1 MSGCQTTKTFK
12 IKLKSLMRHKFYAL
26 FLQGKLIGKNM
37 INQIEL
43 LKKLGL
49 AAFGNSW
56 KASLADSLPVARQ
69 TVTDWI
75 KGEKPIPVGVWS
87 DIQKIIESRLM
98 GLQGAL
104 LEIKEQRHL
113 IIVQEMQRK
122 GKVHINDAFS
132 DFLYAMSDDEIMSL
146 LAAYKEEYLKCSTE
160 HPNDFFA
167 DLATIK
173 DAIDF
178 NICIR
183 DIDGN
188 LDLKLAE
195 DCAISYQNNLKLA
208 KSFDLDEVFMIERV
222 KEILE

>member
-1 MSGCQTTKTFK
+1 M
-12 IKLKSLMRHKFYAL
+12 
-26 FLQGKLIGKNM
+26 
-37 INQIEL
+37 
-43 LKKLGL
+43 
-49 AAFGNSW
+49 
-56 KASLADSLPVARQ
+56 PVARQ

-75 KGEKPIPVGVWS
+75 KGEKPIPVGVWG
-87 DIQKIIESRLM
+87 DLQKIVESRLM

-132 DFLYAMSDDEIMSL
+132 DFLYAMSDDEIMRL
-146 LAAYKEEYLKCSTE
+146 LATYKEEYARISSE
-160 HPNDFFA
+160 YPNDTFA

-183 DIDGN
+183 DINGN
-188 LDLKLAE
+188 LDLSIAE
-195 DCAISYQNNLKLA
+195 DCAISYAKNMNLS
-208 KSFDLDEVFMIERV
+208 KSFGLDEVFMIERV

>member
-1 MSGCQTTKTFK
+1 
-12 IKLKSLMRHKFYAL
+12 
-26 FLQGKLIGKNM
+26 M

-43 LKKLGL
+43 LEKLGI
-49 AAFGNSW
+49 AAFGNAW
-56 KASLADSLPVARQ
+56 KASLADTLKIARP
-69 TVTDWI
+69 TITDWTTG
-75 KGEKPIPVGVWS
+75 KKPIPVGVWS
-87 DIQKIIESRLM
+87 DLQKIVESRLR

-183 DIDGN
+183 DINGN
-188 LDLKLAE
+188 LDLSIAE
-195 DCAISYQNNLKLA
+195 DCAISYAKNMNLS
-208 KSFDLDEVFMIERV
+208 KSFGLDEVFMIERV
-222 KEILE
+222 KEILD

>member
-1 MSGCQTTKTFK
+1 MGLFFWNFK
-12 IKLKSLMRHKFYAL
+12 
-26 FLQGKLIGKNM
+26 M

-43 LKKLGL
+43 LEKLGV
-49 AAFGNSW
+49 AAFGKSW
-56 KASLADSLPVARQ
+56 KASLADALPVARP
-69 TVTDWI
+69 TVTDWTTG
-75 KGEKPIPVGVWS
+75 KKPIPVGVWG
-87 DIQKIIESRLM
+87 DVQKIIESRLM

-132 DFLYAMSDDEIMSL
+132 DFLYAMSDDEIMRL
-146 LAAYKEEYLKCSTE
+146 LAAYKEEYARISSE
-160 HPNDFFA
+160 YPNDTFA

-195 DCAISYQNNLKLA
+195 DCALSFAKNKKLA
-208 KSFDLDEVFMIERV
+208 LSLGLDDQFLIERT
-222 KEILE
+222 KEIFSNN

>member
-1 MSGCQTTKTFK
+1 
-12 IKLKSLMRHKFYAL
+12 
-26 FLQGKLIGKNM
+26 M

-43 LKKLGL
+43 LKKLGI

-56 KASLADSLPVARQ
+56 KASLADYLPVARQ
-69 TVTDWI
+69 TVTDWTTG
-75 KGEKPIPVGVWS
+75 KKPIPVGVWG
-87 DIQKIIESRLM
+87 DLQKIVESRLM

-132 DFLYAMSDDEIMSL
+132 DFLYVMSDDEIMRL
-146 LAAYKEEYLKCSTE
+146 LAAYKEEYARISSE
-160 HPNDFFA
+160 YPNDTFA

-183 DIDGN
+183 DINGN
-188 LDLKLAE
+188 IDLSLVE

>member
-1 MSGCQTTKTFK
+1 
-12 IKLKSLMRHKFYAL
+12 
-26 FLQGKLIGKNM
+26 M

-43 LKKLGL
+43 LKKLGV

-75 KGEKPIPVGVWS
+75 KGEKPIPVERWG

-98 GLQGAL
+98 VLQGAL

-122 GKVHINDAFS
+122 GKVYINDAFS
-132 DFLYAMSDDEIMSL
+132 DFLYAMSDDEIMRL
-146 LAAYKEEYLKCSTE
+146 LAAYKEEYARISSE
-160 HPNDFFA
+160 YPNDTFA

-183 DIDGN
+183 DINGN
-188 LDLKLAE
+188 LDLSIAE
-195 DCAISYQNNLKLA
+195 DCAISYAKNMNLS
-208 KSFDLDEVFMIERV
+208 KSFGLDEEFMIERI
-222 KEILE
+222 KEIAQK

>member
-1 MSGCQTTKTFK
+1 
-12 IKLKSLMRHKFYAL
+12 
-26 FLQGKLIGKNM
+26 M

-43 LKKLGL
+43 LEKLGV
-49 AAFGNSW
+49 AAFGNAW
-56 KASLADSLPVARQ
+56 KASLADTLKIARP
-69 TVTDWI
+69 TVTDWTTG
-75 KGEKPIPVGVWS
+75 KKPIPVGVWS
-87 DIQKIIESRLM
+87 DLQKIVESRLM

-132 DFLYAMSDDEIMSL
+132 DFLYAMSDDEIMRL
-146 LAAYKEEYLKCSTE
+146 LAAYKEEYAKLAKAYPS
-160 HPNDFFA
+160 DIFS

-183 DIDGN
+183 DINGN
-188 LDLKLAE
+188 LDLSIAE
-195 DCAISYQNNLKLA
+195 DCAISYAKNMNLS

>member
-1 MSGCQTTKTFK
+1 
-12 IKLKSLMRHKFYAL
+12 
-26 FLQGKLIGKNM
+26 M

-43 LKKLGL
+43 LKKLGV

-98 GLQGAL
+98 VLQGAL

-122 GKVHINDAFS
+122 GKVYINDAFS
-132 DFLYAMSDDEIMSL
+132 DFLYAMSDDEIMRL
-146 LAAYKEEYLKCSTE
+146 LAAYKEEYARISSE
-160 HPNDFFA
+160 YPNDTFA

-183 DIDGN
+183 DINGN
-188 LDLKLAE
+188 LDLSIAE
-195 DCAISYQNNLKLA
+195 DCAISYAKNMNLS
-208 KSFDLDEVFMIERV
+208 KSFGLDEEFMIERT
-222 KEILE
+222 KEIAQK

>member
-1 MSGCQTTKTFK
+1 
-12 IKLKSLMRHKFYAL
+12 MRHKFYAL

-43 LKKLGL
+43 LKKLGI

-69 TVTDWI
+69 TVTDWTTG
-75 KGEKPIPVGVWS
+75 KKPIPVGVWG
-87 DIQKIIESRLM
+87 DLQKIVESRLR

-113 IIVQEMQRK
+113 IIVQEMQRR

-132 DFLYAMSDDEIMSL
+132 DFLYAMSDDEIRKIY
-146 LAAYKEEYLKCSTE
+146 AAYKTE
-160 HPNDFFA
+160 FARCTKLHPNDFFA
-167 DLATIK
+167 DLAVIK
-173 DAIDF
+173 DALDF
-178 NICIR
+178 NFIVR
-183 DIDGN
+183 NLDGN